1 MTETLEKSVA
11 LHAIANEAASG
22 RLIFPTSVEMA
33 LRIQK
38 TLEEPDCTVETA
50 ARLIRAE
57 PLLSARIVALANSV
71 AYSRSP
77 HPITD
82 VRVAVT
88 RLGFRIVRILAT
100 AVITRQM
107 AGLQMAPAHKAMAN
121 RLWEH
126 TAHVSALAHVLAR
139 KVTHQDAETAMFAG
153 IVHEVS
159 GFYLLSRAQEYP
171 GLMEEDL
178 TDWAGEDQ
186 GEGVLGRAVFK
197 ALSVPEKVVTAV
209 EVLWQGYLTL
219 PPASLGDTLLLADIL
234 APVKSPL
241 YQRPDRSG
249 DGTATNIDM
258 VLDQETLLSI
268 LSESAQEVASL
279 TTALQF

>member
-1 MTETLEKSVA
+1 
-11 LHAIANEAASG
+11 
-22 RLIFPTSVEMA
+22 MA
-33 LRIQK
+33 LRIQR
-38 TLEEPDCTVETA
+38 TLEDPDCTVETA

-71 AYSRSP
+71 TYSRSP
-77 HPITD
+77 QPITD

-107 AGLQMAPAHKAMAN
+107 AGLQMATAHKAMAN

-139 KVTHQDAETAMFAG
+139 KVTHQDAETALFAG

-159 GFYLLSRAQEYP
+159 GFYLLSRAREYP

-209 EVLWQGYLTL
+209 EALWQGYLTL

-241 YQRPDRSG
+241 YQRPDRST
-249 DGTATNIDM
+249 DGTAANIDM
-258 VLDQETLLSI
+258 VLDQETLVSV